1 MEIIMELYMVI
12 KEETQKYFLVKKIKK
27 KFKKI
32 AQINTGLNNLYH
44 DNKEWFENDEKI
56 IDKILEVDINNHSE
70 LNKLQAFLESYLE
83 QNI

>member
-1 MEIIMELYMVI
+1 MEIIMDLYMVI
-12 KEETQKYFLVKKIKK
+12 KEETKKYFLVKKIKK

-32 AQINTGLNNLYH
+32 AQINTDLNNLYH

-56 IDKILEVDINNHSE
+56 IDKILKVDINKHSE
-70 LNKLQAFLESYLE
+70 LNKLQVFLESYLE